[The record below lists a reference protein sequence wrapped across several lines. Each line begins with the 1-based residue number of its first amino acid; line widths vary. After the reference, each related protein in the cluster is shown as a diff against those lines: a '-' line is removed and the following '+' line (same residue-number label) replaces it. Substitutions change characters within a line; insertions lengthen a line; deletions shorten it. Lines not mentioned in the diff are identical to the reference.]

1 WPAEEPEASGSAS
14 PPETAAPP
22 SGEERATERGPR
34 VEPLVLPDGPD
45 EAVTEAGGSTEAGG
59 NTEEASGADE
69 EGLAEDGGSA
79 GDEELAEEALAEEG
93 PERDRDEAAAAPEA
107 RTETG
112 EEAPIPEGEAALLV
126 QTQPAGARVLLD
138 GEPLVGR
145 TPHRFEDLPAGRHQ
159 VTVLLPGH
167 RPVRRWVRLRDGR
180 GGLLRFRLRRR

>member
-1 WPAEEPEASGSAS
+1 EEPEASGSAS